1 MIFDRMFLILTLGFT
16 LIWYSLGYVCEAP
29 IWDKHL
35 KELFYDL
42 HISQQGTDIVD
53 QHLFDFLG
61 AFLNSNIFKMVN
73 SQIYSKTSATKE
85 EISQ

>member
-53 QHLFDFLG
+53 QHLFDFFG
-61 AFLNSNIFKMVN
+61 C
-73 SQIYSKTSATKE
+73 
-85 EISQ
+85 ISQFQHIQNGKFSNL